1 MTLPTESTLMQEATP
16 PIDPTRLHQA
26 RNRVRKVIAAELQA
40 DMQKRYDELTPA
52 DDEPYVL
59 DSVLVYSREQCRRFP
74 AVCKSRGC

>member
-1 MTLPTESTLMQEATP
+1 MQEATP

-26 RNRVRKVIAAELQA
+26 RNRVRKVIATELQA

-59 DSVLVYSREQCRRFP
+59 DLVLVILVHSLDQCRMFP
-74 AVCKSRGC
+74 TVCEDFGNQGC